1 MRILFIFMFL
11 SFHGFSFTE
20 TVQDTTENEQIEIE
34 VPAEASPSPS
44 PLQFDREKLNSYK
57 EQPEFDYTEEVAEE
71 NWWTKFKRYLQLQW
85 QKFLNW
91 LFGDHNPNSFVLF
104 LLEILPYLILAGI
117 LGFAVWLF
125 IKLNPGGAF
134 LSNPKAGS
142 VFLNEEEEIVQS
154 RDIRKL
160 IDEAVAGENYRLAVR
175 YHYLLILQLLSQAGY
190 IDYQFPKTDEEYL
203 AEIEKEPLKNQF
215 KKITR
220 IYDFIWYGSFEVTRE
235 NYPKAEKEFQKMQQI
250 INKRDEQNL

>member
-1 MRILFIFMFL
+1 MRILFIFLFISL
-11 SFHGFSFTE
+11 HSFSFPEAVQDSTENDQVKFETE
-20 TVQDTTENEQIEIE
+20 TETTL
-34 VPAEASPSPS
+34 S
-44 PLQFDREKLNSYK
+44 PLQFDRKKINSLK
-57 EQPEFDYTEEVAEE
+57 EQPEFDYTEEVAQE

-91 LFGDHNPNSFVLF
+91 LFGDHKPNSFILF

-125 IKLNPGGAF
+125 IKLNPGSSF
-134 LSNPKAGS
+134 LSNSKAGS

-154 RDIRKL
+154 RDIKKL
-160 IDEAVAGENYRLAVR
+160 IDEAVTAENYRLAVR
-175 YHYLLILQLLSQAGY
+175 YQYLLILQQLSQAGY

-220 IYDFIWYGSFEVTRE
+220 IYDFIWYGSFGVTKE
-235 NYPKAEKEFQKMQQI
+235 NYPQAEKEFKKMHQLI
-250 INKRDEQNL
+250 KEGDEQNL